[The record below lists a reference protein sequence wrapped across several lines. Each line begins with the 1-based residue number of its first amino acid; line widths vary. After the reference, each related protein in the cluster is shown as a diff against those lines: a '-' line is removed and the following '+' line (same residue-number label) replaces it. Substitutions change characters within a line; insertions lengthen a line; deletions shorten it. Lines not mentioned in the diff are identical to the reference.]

1 MQAICP
7 YHIQLQGQ
15 VEEAELNAGTP
26 LTMRVVQVDASATT
40 LTVQTDQSGIIGL
53 LRYLHGQG
61 FMLLSLVREATFLL
75 EREND

>member
-1 MQAICP
+1 MQAFCP

-26 LTMRVVQVDASATT
+26 LTMRVVQVDPSATT

-75 EREND
+75 EKEND